1 VLTDAA
7 TEVEVAERGHAAR
20 RPIRFGWS
28 ALAVLLT
35 ALGAADAVFAYLAG
49 QSGSTSGA
57 MALVGGVVLSGTL
70 GVSIYA
76 VGVGRRAV
84 TGVGGDDPVG
94 VGSPEALYDPLT
106 GLPGRALVMD
116 RVEQMLARSRRH
128 GTVGAA
134 LSIDLDDF
142 AAVND
147 SLGREVG
154 DALLGAVAARLAGT
168 LRGADTIGRLGGD
181 AFVAVIDGNGPMV
194 APELVAERVLAVMQ
208 QPFRLA
214 LPEGS
219 EESPEPELS
228 LQANVSIGIAVGDR
242 EGAADLLRDADVALF
257 RAKVDGKGRYEF
269 FHPELQTEI
278 GRRIRLEF
286 DLRSALAG
294 DQFRLLYQPI
304 YALDDLEVVGVEA
317 FLRWKHP
324 ADGLLAP
331 EEFLPILE
339 ETGLIR
345 EVGVWVLDQA
355 CRQMAAWHTRGDAL
369 QLSVNLSSRQLED
382 DRIVEHVRH
391 ALQASGL
398 DPAALRVDVSETTL
412 MQDATAAVTATA
424 AVRRLIAIGD
434 LGVGISVDDFG
445 TGYCSPDYL
454 EHFPVD
460 CIKIDRSVIASI
472 ATSPESPALIATLVQ
487 LGQVIGLTT
496 LAEGVETRDELDL
509 LRVEGVDQG
518 QGFLFAQPLDP
529 VILEL
534 EVLSPIRFSGPDA
547 HPESMA

>member
-1 VLTDAA
+1 MGAA
-7 TEVEVAERGHAAR
+7 RGIEAAAIVEAAR
-20 RPIRFGWS
+20 RRHRLRWK
-28 ALAVLLT
+28 AVAVMAT
-35 ALGAADAVFAYLAG
+35 SLGAADAVLAYLAG
-49 QSGSTSGA
+49 RAGA
-57 MALVGGVVLSGTL
+57 PGAAALVGGLVLSLVL
-70 GVSIYA
+70 GVAIYA
-76 VGVGRRAV
+76 LSVVRRLPLRV
-84 TGVGGDDPVG
+84 GDDG
-94 VGSPEALYDPLT
+94 LTGGSPEALHDPLT

-116 RVEQMLARSRRH
+116 RIEQLLERTRRS

-134 LSIDLDDF
+134 LSLNLDDF

-147 SLGREVG
+147 SLGREAG
-154 DALLGAVAARLAGT
+154 DALLAAVAARLAST

-181 AFVAVIDGNGPMV
+181 AFVVLIDGSGPMV
-194 APELVAERVLAVMQ
+194 APELVAERLLAVMR
-208 QPFRLA
+208 QPFQLA
-214 LPEGS
+214 GADGS
-219 EESPEPELS
+219 ELS
-228 LQANVSIGIAVGDR
+228 WQANLSIGIAVGDR

-304 YALDDLEVVGVEA
+304 FALDELEVVGVEA
-317 FLRWKHP
+317 LLRWQHP

-331 EEFLPILE
+331 DEFLPILE

-398 DPAALRVDVSETTL
+398 DPFALRLDVSEATF
-412 MQDATAAVTATA
+412 MRDATATVIETA
-424 AVRRLIAIGD
+424 AVSRLSAIAEF
-434 LGVGISVDDFG
+434 GVGISVDDFG
-445 TGYCSPDYL
+445 TGYCSLGYL

-460 CIKIDRSVIASI
+460 SIKVDCSVITSMT
-472 ATSPESPALIATLVQ
+472 TSPESLALVRTLVQ
-487 LGQVIGLTT
+487 LGYEVGLTT
-496 LAEGVETRDELDL
+496 LAEGVETMEELDL
-509 LRVEGVDQG
+509 LRAGGVDQG
-518 QGFLFAQPLDP
+518 QGFLFAPPLDP

-534 EVLSPIRFSGPDA
+534 EILSPTRSSGQDIP
-547 HPESMA
+547 PEGY